1 MQTGCVTLKRR
12 WSVILKR
19 SYKIRSKIKPDSIQL
34 SGFVA
39 DLIMKMI
46 DSGETVKHHSGINR
60 RNIWSI
66 KVMPRI
72 FVSNNYF
79 RIWLDCV

>member
-1 MQTGCVTLKRR
+1 MRTGCVTLKRR

-46 DSGETVKHHSGINR
+46 DSGETVKHHSGIN
-60 RNIWSI
+60 
-66 KVMPRI
+66 
-72 FVSNNYF
+72 
-79 RIWLDCV
+79 